1 MSADAIFSAGFLLLL
16 LCYSGES
23 CVQKHVQ
30 AQVPEKMLPGYVV
43 CKVDLAL
50 CGVRHLHLTSTD
62 PDFTIQRDGTVST
75 AQVTT
80 VPGSGKY
87 FWIKVRDEE
96 HQRWKVHVKLSS
108 TDPKSQ
114 TSSNVVHKRFKRRWS
129 PPPFNIV
136 ENDVGPFPKDVEVIA
151 SDSNVNYTVYYTI
164 DGPGITEPPIR
175 LLTVEKETGLVKIH
189 GPVDREMYPNFTFRA
204 HAMDRFTNK
213 ERDKFLPVTVIVLD
227 VNDNAPEFVKNSLFF
242 SVQEHCNPGTSI
254 GRVNA
259 TDKDDPTTD
268 HAKLKFSLKNGT
280 DLFKIDPYSGI
291 ISALTDTLDR
301 ETQENIYVTIEVR
314 DMGGE
319 PNGLFNTAVAVV
331 SLTDINDNAPTF
343 TETLYKGKVMENK
356 ADVLVLRVPV
366 QDKDLKNTPN
376 WKAVYEITKGNETGN
391 FLIKTDPVTNEGL
404 LYVMKPLD
412 YEKQKVVN
420 LEVMAR
426 NENPLVK
433 TTPVW
438 NKTPVEITVENED
451 EGPEFSPSVLHLKV
465 KENIPNGTTIG
476 TYSALDPETSSSK
489 GIKYYKITDPGSW
502 INVMEST
509 GELKTAKTIDR
520 ESPLVYNN
528 TYNITVKAVDE
539 TQKTGTGTVFILI
552 EDVND
557 NEPKIVNPDKV
568 LCLKDNAWGSTLLE
582 AVDYDQPPYS
592 GPFTFALGKEAEG
605 TWKLKRATD
614 TSAVLEQ
621 TVDLANDIYKVP
633 VQVKDLQG
641 SGEVQIVTVRVCE
654 CVRNGECK
662 AQSVSRKLGPGGIL
676 ALLLAPLLLLL
687 LCLLCVFACTTK
699 REKMAFALDDAD
711 GSLFKSNSEAP
722 GEEAKA
728 PFIIP
733 ASGLDTMDSLKGGY
747 LEHQNSFSTA
757 GGGGGGGIGGFGQ
770 HTIQRD
776 SMYQTN
782 MQSHMINT
790 LNSGQ
795 YGTGVYGGTI
805 NKFTSDMSTIDRWTT
820 TGMHLQERM
829 INLHQKPRE
838 RYADDILK
846 PYGVEG
852 TGSPAGSVGCCSIL
866 EEQNTLDFLDS
877 LGPKFKTLADV
888 CTSKMDGNRL

>member
-1 MSADAIFSAGFLLLL
+1 MCKQQHSFTIISDKEDEGKPLLYELKGHGADKEPYNVFIVNPKTGVITLAHPLDREEISEYNLIGIARYNNGTLAEKKIQIKIVVEDQNDNPPTFKRFRGS
-16 LCYSGES
+16 
-23 CVQKHVQ
+23 
-30 AQVPEKMLPGYVV
+30 VPECRPTGTQVMKITADDADQSGTLNAQIAYSIVKQLPEGSKPMFGIDKHSGVIYV
-43 CKVDLAL
+43 
-50 CGVRHLHLTSTD
+50 
-62 PDFTIQRDGTVST
+62 
-75 AQVTT
+75 
-80 VPGSGKY
+80 
-87 FWIKVRDEE
+87 
-96 HQRWKVHVKLSS
+96 
-108 TDPKSQ
+108 
-114 TSSNVVHKRFKRRWS
+114 
-129 PPPFNIV
+129 
-136 ENDVGPFPKDVEVIA
+136 
-151 SDSNVNYTVYYTI
+151 
-164 DGPGITEPPIR
+164 
-175 LLTVEKETGLVKIH
+175 
-189 GPVDREMYPNFTFRA
+189 
-204 HAMDRFTNK
+204 K
-213 ERDKFLPVTVIVLD
+213 ER
-227 VNDNAPEFVKNSLFF
+227 S
-242 SVQEHCNPGTSI
+242 
-254 GRVNA
+254 
-259 TDKDDPTTD
+259 
-268 HAKLKFSLKNGT
+268 
-280 DLFKIDPYSGI
+280 
-291 ISALTDTLDR
+291 LDR
-301 ETQENIYVTIEVR
+301 ETLDHYTLIVQGVDLAGAPE
-314 DMGGE
+314 G
-319 PNGLFNTAVAVV
+319 NTGTGTVEIAV
-331 SLTDINDNAPTF
+331 TDINDNVPTLEKDEYSASVDED
-343 TETLYKGKVMENK
+343 TVDVVVMRIK
-356 ADVLVLRVPV
+356 ALDV
-366 QDKDLKNTPN
+366 DLKNSDN
-376 WKAVYEITKGNETGN
+376 WLAVFDIISGNEDEMFT
-391 FLIKTDPVTNEGL
+391 IETDPKTNEGIFKL
-404 LYVMKPLD
+404 VKPLD

-426 NENPLVK
+426 NENPSVK
-433 TTPVW
+433 TAPVW
-438 NKTPVEITVENED
+438 NKASVEITVENED
-451 EGPEFSPSVLHLKV
+451 EGPEFSPAILRLNV
-465 KENIPNGTTIG
+465 KENVPNGTTIG
-476 TYSALDPETSSSK
+476 TYSAIDPDTSSSK

-539 TQKTGTGTVFILI
+539 TRKTGTGTVFILI

-557 NEPKIVNPDKV
+557 NKPKIVSLEKV
-568 LCLKDNAWGSTLLE
+568 LCFNDNAWGSTLIE
-582 AVDYDQPPYS
+582 AVDYDQPPFS
-592 GPFTFALGKEAEG
+592 GPFTFAVGKEAEG

-621 TVDLANDIYKVP
+621 TVDLANNIYKVP
-633 VQVKDLQG
+633 VQVQDLQG
-641 SGEVQIVTVRVCE
+641 SGEVQTVTVRVCG
-654 CVRNGECK
+654 CDRNGECK
-662 AQSVSRKLGPGGIL
+662 AQSVSSKLGAGGIL

-747 LEHQNSFSTA
+747 LEHQNSISMG
-757 GGGGGGGIGGFGQ
+757 GGGGGGGIGGFEQ

-805 NKFTSDMSTIDRWTT
+805 NKFTSDMSTFDRWTT